1 MPEDDKKVL
10 PKDFDSDYSIPGR
23 FEESNSEYFDTEYY
37 DAEPI
42 KSKPKNRTILVI
54 AVAFMIISSGFFAY
68 YFINQ
73 NEIDSRII
81 QNAINIDPENKL
93 VNQYGVGEYGS
104 DHEHAAIAIFVDGI
118 QVNFGLPQFQITSKY
133 IHFENNNPYLIH
145 KHATSVPLEM
155 LFASFEMKITQD
167 CIIFHPGKS
176 VDIKTGKYCTD
187 KDQSLT
193 FYVNGEEYYSDI
205 SQYEIE
211 HNDRILISVGEIDN
225 SKHLKYLESLKIFDV
240 PEKSNISN
248 KEIFI

>member
-1 MPEDDKKVL
+1 MPEDDKKIL

-23 FEESNSEYFDTEYY
+23 FEESNSEYFDTE
-37 DAEPI
+37 PI

-54 AVAFMIISSGFFAY
+54 AVAFVIVSSGFFAY
-68 YFINQ
+68 YFMNQ

-81 QNAINIDPENKL
+81 QNAINVDPENKL

-104 DHEHAAIAIFVDGI
+104 DHAHAAIAIFVDGI

-187 KDQSLT
+187 RDQSLT

-211 HNDRILISVGEIDN
+211 HNDRILVSFGDAESIS
-225 SKHLKYLESLKIFDV
+225 KQLAYLKSLKILDV
-240 PEKSNISN
+240 PKKTPQYSGNEVSI
-248 KEIFI
+248 

>member
-1 MPEDDKKVL
+1 MPEDDKKIL

-23 FEESNSEYFDTEYY
+23 FEESNSEYFDTE
-37 DAEPI
+37 PI

-54 AVAFMIISSGFFAY
+54 AVAFVIFSSGFFAY
-68 YFINQ
+68 YFMNQ

-81 QNAINIDPENKL
+81 QNTINVDPENKL

-104 DHEHAAIAIFVDGI
+104 DHAHAAIAVFVDGI

-133 IHFENNNPYLIH
+133 IHFENHNPYLIH

-167 CIIFHPGKS
+167 CIMLNSDKS
-176 VDIKTGKYCTD
+176 VDIKTGKFCTD
-187 KDQSLT
+187 QDQSLT

-211 HNDRILISVGEIDN
+211 HNDRILVSFGDAESI
-225 SKHLKYLESLKIFDV
+225 SKHLTYLESLKILDIPKKAPQYSENEF
-240 PEKSNISN
+240 SI
-248 KEIFI
+248 